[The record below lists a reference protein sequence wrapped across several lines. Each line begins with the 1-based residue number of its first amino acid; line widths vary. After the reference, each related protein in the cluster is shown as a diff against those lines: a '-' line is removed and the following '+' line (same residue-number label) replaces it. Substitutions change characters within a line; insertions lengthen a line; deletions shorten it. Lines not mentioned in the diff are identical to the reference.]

1 MSMNEFEKEV
11 LDRFNRI
18 ETDIAYI
25 KGELSGRN
33 HKTSNTHS
41 RFVLWISVGA
51 LVVAVASVFIRII
64 K

>member
-1 MSMNEFEKEV
+1 MSEFEKEV

-25 KGELSGRN
+25 KGEISGRSVKKE
-33 HKTSNTHS
+33 HKHS
-41 RFVLWISVGA
+41 GVVLIVSVGA
-51 LVVAVASVFIRII
+51 LLVAVASIFIRIW